1 MTAPPDA
8 PPDAPRVAGRLASAA
23 PLLAALV
30 ATAVVV
36 GVVLAA
42 RPGGGPGPVPPEPVP
57 PAPVSLDQGEQSLD
71 RCGLALAAAGVT
83 TSYPPRREWRSLA
96 VLFTGDAFVTL
107 LDGPTPFVCA
117 TGPRTVQVS
126 DPSAAVPVGP
136 ARLLLTT
143 STGVVAAVAPA
154 RGTVAVGAVPTAPGA
169 RYFLGVTGAA
179 VTRPDQLAVTV
190 GDPTGT
196 RVVGAPDRLAPPAL
210 ELVDRPWEEVD
221 GSVPVGDLLARC
233 AAAAAPGP
241 PRQWRTAHV
250 LAYRGGERALLIA
263 VSEGTV
269 GGCSLGPAGVT
280 PLRTWRVG
288 LIGDGDRPFTWLP
301 RPGETLPDLEP
312 DVAAGPLLPGVVR
325 LEVTDR
331 TGRTWDASVAGGT
344 FATQVPAGVAPDAAQ
359 LTVRASDAGGRL
371 LYEGPAA
378 G

>member
-1 MTAPPDA
+1 MAPPPDA
-8 PPDAPRVAGRLASAA
+8 PPGDPPVAGRLASAA

-36 GVVLAA
+36 LVVLAA
-42 RPGGGPGPVPPEPVP
+42 RPGGRTGPLPPGPIA

-71 RCGLALAAAGVT
+71 RCALALAASGLT
-83 TSYPPRREWRSLA
+83 ERYPERGEWRSLA
-96 VLFTGDAFVTL
+96 VLFTGDTFVTL
-107 LDGPTPFVCA
+107 LDGPVPFVCA
-117 TGPRTVQVS
+117 TGPRIVQVS
-126 DPSAAVPVGP
+126 APSAAVPVGP
-136 ARLLLTT
+136 ALLLLTT

-154 RGTVAVGAVPTAPGA
+154 RATVAVGAGPGS
-169 RYFLGVTGAA
+169 RYFLGATGTAIS
-179 VTRPDQLAVTV
+179 RQDQLSVTV
-190 GDPTGT
+190 GDEAGT
-196 RVVGAPDRLAPPAL
+196 RVLGPPERLAPPAL
-210 ELVDRPWEEVD
+210 DLVDRPWEPGD
-221 GSVPVGDLLARC
+221 GPVPAGDLLARC

-250 LAYRGGERALLIA
+250 LAYRDGERVLLIA

-269 GGCSLGPAGVT
+269 GGCSLGPDGVT

-288 LIGDGDRPFTWLP
+288 LIGDGARPFTWLP
-301 RPGETLPDLEP
+301 RPGETLPDLES

-344 FATQVPAGVAPDAAQ
+344 FATQVPAGVASDAAQ

>member
-1 MTAPPDA
+1 MPAPPDA
-8 PPDAPRVAGRLASAA
+8 PPGDPRAAGRLASAA
-23 PLLAALV
+23 PVLAALA

-36 GVVLAA
+36 LVVLAA
-42 RPGGGPGPVPPEPVP
+42 RPGGGPGPLPPEPVP

-71 RCGLALAAAGVT
+71 RCGLALAAAGLT
-83 TSYPPRREWRSLA
+83 ERYPERGEWRSLA
-96 VLFTGDAFVTL
+96 VLFTGDTFATL

-143 STGVVAAVAPA
+143 PTGMVAAVAPA
-154 RGTVAVGAVPTAPGA
+154 RGTVAVGAAPGS
-169 RYFLGVTGAA
+169 RYFLGVTGSA

-190 GDPTGT
+190 ADATGT
-196 RVVGAPDRLAPPAL
+196 RVLGPPARLAPPAL
-210 ELVDRPWEEVD
+210 ELVDRPWEPGD
-221 GSVPVGDLLARC
+221 RAVPAGDLLARC

-250 LAYRGGERALLIA
+250 LAYRGGERALLVA

-269 GGCSLGPAGVT
+269 GGCSLGPDGVT

-331 TGRTWDASVAGGT
+331 TGRRWDASIAGGT
-344 FATQVPAGVAPDAAQ
+344 FATQVPAGVAPDAAR